1 MANHTP
7 GPWSVEDERE
17 DRIAVRSEDGALI
30 ADCCDGHYNDSGDF
44 IRAAESLPNA
54 RLLAAA
60 PDLLEALRQIEMI
73 DTQNFAPGEVT
84 SPTERAQWEILGA
97 CAKIARAAR
106 ACATGDQP

>member
-30 ADCCDGHYNDSGDF
+30 ADCCDGHYNDNGEF

-54 RLLAAA
+54 RLIAAA
-60 PDLLEALRQIEMI
+60 PDLKAVVQQLVNAHAKSESATKFAEWCDEFIE
-73 DTQNFAPGEVT
+73 E
-84 SPTERAQWEILGA
+84 
-97 CAKIARAAR
+97 ARAAI
-106 ACATGDQP
+106 AKATGAAA